1 MKSIQSERKS
11 MSTNNNNNNLISD
24 DDDDNDV
31 EETKIKSTKLSIKKE
46 KEIIENI
53 LKSSS
58 PKIVIHKIPTSI
70 INSSNISASKAA
82 SIADN
87 QRRLTKDLLGII
99 IKNFNFILALNL
111 ILFN

>member
-1 MKSIQSERKS
+1 MLS
-11 MSTNNNNNNLISD
+11 NNNNNLISD
-24 DDDDNDV
+24 DDDSDV

-53 LKSSS
+53 LKSTS
-58 PKIVIHKIPTSI
+58 PKIVMHKIPTSI

-99 IKNFNFILALNL
+99 IKNFNLILAINL

>member
-1 MKSIQSERKS
+1 MKSIQNERKS
-11 MSTNNNNNNLISD
+11 MLSNNNNNLISD
-24 DDDDNDV
+24 DDDSDV

-53 LKSSS
+53 LKSTS
-58 PKIVIHKIPTSI
+58 PKIVMHKIPTSI

-99 IKNFNFILALNL
+99 IKNFNLILAINL

>member
-1 MKSIQSERKS
+1 MKSIQNERKS
-11 MSTNNNNNNLISD
+11 MLSNNNNNLISD
-24 DDDDNDV
+24 DDDNDSDV

-70 INSSNISASKAA
+70 INSNNILASKAA

-99 IKNFNFILALNL
+99 IKNFNLILAINL